1 MYVSLVIVDPQ
12 NNAVALLSSYQPSA
26 EDIRIFLPLYTYSI
40 LVALFIATTIMA
52 TIITQLPHSCKLM
65 SA

>member
-1 MYVSLVIVDPQ
+1 MSLWIAIIVDAQ

-26 EDIRIFLPLYTYSI
+26 EDYCILLPLYTYSVLI
-40 LVALFIATTIMA
+40 ASFIVTTIMA
-52 TIITQLPHSCKLM
+52 TIITLPHSCKLM